1 VNTAK
6 EKKALF
12 FENPYAG
19 IWDILSISSI
29 TFCLGLFLIQWQQL
43 PFFLDMYYHLG
54 VAKGFETAGGVV
66 THNFWEYGPTGMV
79 HLYPPLLHLLM
90 LLFLKVKI
98 SGTIILKLLS
108 VIGPVLLLFSI
119 WYTLRRILTKRVAFF
134 AVFLSLSASI
144 FMISISFTPAA
155 TLGAILLL
163 FGIYFIHTKRIN
175 TSIFLFGSLFYTH
188 AGMAAV
194 AIIFV
199 LLSAFT
205 RLIKVKEAG
214 KILLFMF
221 LIGGAWI
228 LHMALN
234 IGQVYW
240 HNTAEMP
247 LRFYPILL
255 IFFIIGLI
263 AALRNIKEYKIILL
277 LLISLIPLGIFYTF
291 RLLCA
296 QGMVGIIALAAIG
309 IDRSYDLCCRYLASG
324 ENLKKYRPFFLLIL
338 LGYLLFFSPSI
349 FFYKKDINFKISDS
363 LPTSLYEGKERG
375 LEQPLSLSI
384 YSKPF
389 LKSLAK
395 PVEDYSDRGEFIWSN
410 YRYIAGML
418 WPYTKRPTLTHMLLE
433 LSYKK
438 HTLNIHNAA
447 LLIIIDEPTGTF
459 NSIYRRL
466 KGHFK
471 IVGNEK
477 NEGTNIYFLAN
488 QNRHFISKFNIPKIA
503 VKAELAYLLLLLYIY
518 AAIKTR
524 GVR

>member
-1 VNTAK
+1 MVK
-6 EKKALF
+6 EKKPLVF
-12 FENPYAG
+12 KNFHTN
-19 IWDILSISSI
+19 IDDILSISSMA
-29 TFCLGLFLIQWQQL
+29 FCFGLFLIQWQQL

-54 VAKGFETAGGVV
+54 VAKGFEAAGGIV
-66 THNFWEYGPTGMV
+66 TYNFWEYGPTGMV

-90 LLFLKVKI
+90 LLLLKAKI
-98 SGTIILKLLS
+98 SGIIILKLLS
-108 VIGPVLLLFSI
+108 AIGPVSLLFSI
-119 WYTLRRILTKRVAFF
+119 WYTLRRILTKRIAFF

-163 FGIYFIHTKRIN
+163 FGIYFIYTKRIN

-188 AGMAAV
+188 AGMAAI
-194 AIIFV
+194 AIIFI
-199 LLSAFT
+199 LLSGFT

-214 KILLFMF
+214 RILLFMF

-228 LHMALN
+228 LHIALN
-234 IGQVYW
+234 IGQISW
-240 HNTAEMP
+240 QNTAEIP

-263 AALRNIKEYKIILL
+263 TALRDIKKYKIILL
-277 LLISLIPLGIFYTF
+277 LLISFIPLGFFYTF

-296 QGMVGIIALAAIG
+296 QGMVGIIAFAAIG
-309 IDRSYDLCCRYLASG
+309 IDRSYNSCCRYLSSG
-324 ENLKKYRPFFLLIL
+324 KNLKKYRPFFLPIL

-349 FFYKKDINFKISDS
+349 FFYKKDVNLKISDS
-363 LPTSLYEGKERG
+363 LPLSLYEGKERG

-384 YSKPF
+384 YGKSF
-389 LKSLAK
+389 LKQLAK
-395 PVEDYSDRGEFIWSN
+395 YVGNYSDKGEFIWSN
-410 YRYIAGML
+410 YRYVAGML

-438 HTLNIHNAA
+438 YSINIHNAS
-447 LLIIIDEPTGTF
+447 LLIIIDEPIGTF
-459 NSIYRRL
+459 NNIYRKL
-466 KGHFK
+466 KGYFK

-477 NEGTNIYFLAN
+477 YEDTDIYFLAN
-488 QNRHFISKFNIPKIA
+488 QNRQFVSKFNIPKIV

-518 AAIKTR
+518 AAIKIR